1 MPQIRTIT
9 IFSLCAF
16 QIHTSF
22 RAIVQGKT
30 IPSFCFFL
38 WPSISFFVYACDKI
52 GSTAQSM
59 RQPKQQR
66 AIPTPEACFSL
77 QVGSWLPPATSTC
90 QRATPS
96 GLPIVLG
103 APLLARERQEDM
115 KEKAT
120 RYPCRRTGRITRA
133 EDEKLQRQAAIACI
147 PVAEYMR
154 RLFFGGRP
162 IIARTDNQT
171 IRELRRLGGLLK
183 HNFALA
189 SEAHQSEV
197 WSEMSR
203 TLKMIQE
210 AIDRLG
216 HGHATQ
222 EV

>member
-1 MPQIRTIT
+1 MRFSNSHFLQSNCSRKNNTVLLL
-9 IFSLCAF
+9 FSLAF
-16 QIHTSF
+16 KLI
-22 RAIVQGKT
+22 
-30 IPSFCFFL
+30 FCL
-38 WPSISFFVYACDKI
+38 CLRKNRKHGATHAPADAA
-52 GSTAQSM
+52 GS
-59 RQPKQQR
+59 
-66 AIPTPEACFSL
+66 IPTSEACFSL

-103 APLLARERQEDM
+103 ASLLARERQEGM

-120 RYPCRRTGRITRA
+120 RYLCRRTVRITRA